1 MSGEMEAAGA
11 AVAVGLAAA
20 AVEGER
26 GAHGHAAHGVCFNC
40 RTPLQGAY
48 CHVCG
53 QPSHISRTLGDVWHD
68 FLHSVLHFDNRA
80 WRTLPM
86 LAVRPGSLTRRYIL
100 GERAKFVSPVALF
113 LFTVFVM
120 FFVFA
125 FAGGPSSSVDLQSPS
140 VTELEAELA
149 DARAEL
155 AEAEQTL
162 ADARQETG
170 PGAAGLVAG
179 AEGAITDAQ
188 SDVAAL
194 ENSLAEARDRRDLYA
209 RAQAQVAEEL
219 AAARAAGDADSVSIL
234 ETTLGSL
241 DRAVEGDGRAAPGLA
256 IIEGP
261 DGLEIDPNAPMTH
274 EEESASIFH
283 EIRQANEDGRLEVNI
298 GLSSLEEDIEDK
310 LRNPEL
316 AWYKIQNA
324 AYKFAWLLAPISL
337 PFMALLFIWKRE
349 ATLFD
354 HAVFILYS
362 LSFVSFVM
370 IAIVLAGRF
379 LPEAAFSTV
388 ASTLVFALPL
398 HMMFQLKGGYALGWW
413 STIWR
418 SLFLWFFAIICLTL
432 FLIAIVLLGLVG

>member
-1 MSGEMEAAGA
+1 MEAAGA
-11 AVAVGLAAA
+11 AVAAGLAAA

-26 GAHGHAAHGVCFNC
+26 GARGHAAHGVCFNC
-40 RTPLQGAY
+40 RAPLQGAY

-68 FLHSVLHFDNRA
+68 FLHGVLHFDNRA

-125 FAGGPSSSVDLQSPS
+125 FAGGPSSGVDLQSPS
-140 VTELEAELA
+140 VTELEAELV
-149 DARAEL
+149 DARANL
-155 AEAEQTL
+155 AEAEQIL
-162 ADARQETG
+162 AGARQETG

-179 AEGAITDAQ
+179 AEGAITGVQ
-188 SDVAAL
+188 SAVAAL
-194 ENSLAEARDRRDLYA
+194 EDRLAEARDRRDLYA

-219 AAARAAGDADSVSIL
+219 AVARAAGNAEEEMSL
-234 ETTLGSL
+234 EMTLGVL
-241 DRAVEGDGRAAPGLA
+241 DRAVAGDGREAENLTIA
-256 IIEGP
+256 EGP
-261 DGLEIDPNAPMTH
+261 DGLEISTALRLSSEDD
-274 EEESASIFH
+274 SAGLFE
-283 EIRQANEDGRLEVNI
+283 EIRKANEEGRISIRTGIPSFDEKIEKKLE
-298 GLSSLEEDIEDK
+298 
-310 LRNPEL
+310 NPEL